1 MFRGKNESYE
11 DYEKRIQRT
20 AEILFPNT
28 PDKPKKFEEKK
39 SPKILPLGKSIFD
52 EEDKEIWDGK
62 VTGKSELD
70 ALVNMDKKENK
81 NSSDKEKKYP
91 YR

>member
-52 EEDKEIWDGK
+52 EEDKAGRSCSTVSLNTTKLFEIWIKD
-62 VTGKSELD
+62 VCLWT
-70 ALVNMDKKENK
+70 
-81 NSSDKEKKYP
+81 
-91 YR
+91 